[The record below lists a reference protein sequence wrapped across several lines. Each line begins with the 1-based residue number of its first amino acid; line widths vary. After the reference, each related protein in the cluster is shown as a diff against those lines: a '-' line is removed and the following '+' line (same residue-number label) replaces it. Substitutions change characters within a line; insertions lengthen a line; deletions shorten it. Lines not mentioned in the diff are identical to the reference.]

1 MDPQDYDWMLPLCA
15 YMANQEM
22 VATARVTMASSY
34 HFHQLAVFQI
44 SNSPSLPQFLE
55 TGYRGSVGTELIIL
69 GATGARSAEVDI

>member
-1 MDPQDYDWMLPLCA
+1 
-15 YMANQEM
+15 M

-55 TGYRGSVGTELIIL
+55 TGCKAYIVIRNLLTTINKI
-69 GATGARSAEVDI
+69 AAPWAPN